1 MTLVVELVFEAVVR
15 NGDADKLRNG
25 MPIGVFDREGGPI
38 APKGKES
45 EWGGEVVVVVVGDGF
60 GHKRRARGRGT
71 RARELKVTT
80 TASI

>member
-1 MTLVVELVFEAVVR
+1 MTLVVELVSDAAVR

-45 EWGGEVVVVVVGDGF
+45 EWEVRWWLVVVVM
-60 GHKRRARGRGT
+60 ALGT
-71 RARELKVTT
+71 NGKLGEGERERE
-80 TASI
+80 S